1 MIKFYSFL
9 TLCLQSLNAF
19 VECTP
24 HPVRLDMFFS
34 KYGVTMLVECDFEMM
49 KHLKIGKKSSS
60 SSGIKFNKHVKWGV
74 VMQLVQR
81 LLLTPEIHV
90 SNSVIGNFIFYQMYK
105 IKAMLVRLK

>member
-49 KHLKIGKKSSS
+49 KYLKIGKKSSS
-60 SSGIKFNKHVKWGV
+60 SSGIKFNKHV
-74 VMQLVQR
+74 
-81 LLLTPEIHV
+81 
-90 SNSVIGNFIFYQMYK
+90 
-105 IKAMLVRLK
+105 